1 MHYDRSTSIHPLKEY
16 KEKGRN
22 LVDELDMSSG
32 SITLIEQTGL
42 DQHVAPFPK
51 PHMEGFENPDR
62 IKMTLQYLEEN
73 NALDGILTL
82 KTPQAHCE
90 EALIVHSPY
99 LVHSVQLM
107 SELGSGQLGES
118 AWASENLLSSAL
130 YALGGALLAAE
141 LVLSDSTDHT
151 FALIRPPGH
160 HATTSTSM
168 GLCFFNN
175 VAIASRTILR
185 EDTIERVTILDID
198 DHFGNGTAEIFY
210 DDPNVQFISLHEYNY
225 GSFGL
230 GHFKEIGR
238 GEGRGTNINIPL
250 YEGAPDSSFQSAIS
264 KIVTPAIENFRPDV
278 IAVSAGYDAHYTDPI
293 GDLAVDSLT
302 YWFIARTIRDLVESL
317 GIKGSFWVLEGGYN
331 PLVLGPCV
339 RATLD
344 GLRGNPLPLLADQEE
359 RNEDDDIVN
368 KNRRVLNRIWK
379 EISPF
384 L

>member
-1 MHYDRSTSIHPLKEY
+1 
-16 KEKGRN
+16 
-22 LVDELDMSSG
+22 MSRG
-32 SITLIEQTGL
+32 AITLIEQTGL

-73 NALDGILTL
+73 NALNDILTL
-82 KTPQAHCE
+82 KTPRAHCE
-90 EALIVHSPY
+90 EAMIVHSPY

-118 AWASENLLSSAL
+118 AYASENLLSSTL
-130 YALGGALLAAE
+130 YALGGALIAAE

-160 HATTSTSM
+160 HATSSASM

-175 VAIASRTILR
+175 VAIAARTILK
-185 EDTIERVTILDID
+185 EDDVKRVTILDID

-225 GSFGL
+225 ASFGL

-238 GEGRGTNINIPL
+238 GEGKGMNINIPL
-250 YEGAPDSSFQSAIS
+250 HEGAPDASYQSAIS
-264 KIVTPAIENFRPDV
+264 KIVVPAIENFQPDV

-293 GDLAVDSLT
+293 GDMAVDSTT
-302 YWFIARTIRDLVESL
+302 YWFIANTINDLVRSL
-317 GIKGSFWVLEGGYN
+317 GLKGSFWVLEGGYN

-339 RATLD
+339 RATLE
-344 GLRGNPLPLLADQEE
+344 GLRGNPLPMLEDQEE
-359 RNEDDDIVN
+359 RMIDEDIVKKNARILN
-368 KNRRVLNRIWK
+368 KILK

-384 L
+384 F